1 MDAPV
6 IAEFLGHLVRATWQ
20 ASVLALVVWLV
31 IHALGEHLNPG
42 WRCRLW
48 LLVIVRLA
56 WPVSLPSP
64 VSLFNLLSA
73 PAYLAAPD
81 QSPRYFADELSTQ
94 LDLAIQQPWVL
105 LLWSVGAGLVLIRAV
120 VATGWAIWVRWTARP
135 AASWEAWWL
144 LQECKE
150 VSGLGDPVAILESS
164 RVRSPCLLGLFRPAL
179 VLPAGLQNELSRAEL
194 KLVLLHE
201 LAHLRRRDLALNWV
215 LAAVE
220 VIHWFNPVVW
230 AVTRRIRLE
239 REEAC
244 DAQALAAQPEACKA
258 YGEVLLKLLER
269 VTPGSEAGNPA
280 VARLLGDE
288 PGDVEP
294 LTHRLRAI
302 MRFRPGT
309 RTWVVGFCTWLAV
322 ALVGLTDPEPRHP
335 ERTETASAAMD
346 LDR

>member
-6 IAEFLGHLVRATWQ
+6 IAEFLGHIAQATWQ
-20 ASVLALVVWLV
+20 ASFLALVVWLV
-31 IHALGEHLNPG
+31 TLALGEHLNAE

-64 VSLFNLLSA
+64 VSLFNLLTA

-81 QSPRYFADELSTQ
+81 ESRHYLADELAAQVDRWSEH
-94 LDLAIQQPWVL
+94 PWVIL
-105 LLWSVGAGLVLIRAV
+105 VWSVGAGVVLLRALM
-120 VATGWAIWVRWTARP
+120 ATGWAMWVRWTARP

-150 VSGLGDPVAILESS
+150 VSGLGGPVAILESS
-164 RVRSPCLLGLFRPAL
+164 RVRSPCLLGLFRPVL
-179 VLPAGLQNELSRAEL
+179 VLPTGLHRELTRGEL

-220 VIHWFNPVVW
+220 VFHWFNPIVW
-230 AVTRRIRLE
+230 TISRRIREE

-244 DAQALAAQPEACKA
+244 DAHALTAEPAAQRA
-258 YGEVLLKLLER
+258 YGEVLLKLIER
-269 VTPGSEAGNPA
+269 VSSPRPGRSPLAAG
-280 VARLLGDE
+280 LLGDE
-288 PGDVEP
+288 TEDDLNP
-294 LTHRLRAI
+294 LVHRLRAI
-302 MRFRPGT
+302 MKFRPGT

-322 ALVGLTDPEPRHP
+322 ALVGLTDPEPRRGEAAEGP
-335 ERTETASAAMD
+335 VAEVER
-346 LDR
+346 